1 MKKFFTL
8 FLAFVASL
16 QLFAYDTKI
25 DGIYYNIYNGD
36 NPYAEVTYL
45 NYGSSN
51 STAYQGDVVIPSS
64 IVYNGTTY
72 SVTSIGD
79 GAFACCSSLT
89 SITLPNSVTSMGG
102 GGFDGCSSL
111 TSVTS

>member
-8 FLAFVASL
+8 FLALVASL
-16 QLFAYDTKI
+16 QLFAYDTQI
-25 DGIYYNIYNGD
+25 DGIYYNIISWTD
-36 NPYAEVTYL
+36 KPYAEVTYL

-72 SVTSIGD
+72 HVTSIGNDAFCDCSSLASVTIPNSVTSIGSY
-79 GAFACCSSLT
+79 AFY
-89 SITLPNSVTSMGG
+89 N
-102 GGFDGCSSL
+102 
-111 TSVTS
+111 